1 MPLNPVFDLD
11 FEQQKCKCCG
21 RYKSS
26 NGFLKTKSFLFP
38 SGYIDV
44 CNDCLA
50 LRLDVPD
57 SWEIMDKICQY
68 LDIPFDLARFEEL
81 RQSNSYSDL
90 LRIYN
95 SIYFTDEYEG
105 IDWTSYQEAY
115 KELQE
120 RKALIDVI
128 PGLADEERR
137 KLQDKWGYNYNEEAL
152 SYLENL
158 YDGLL
163 LTQNINGA
171 LQGDQALKICKISYE
186 IDCRIRAGQ
195 DFDKLL
201 ASYDKLVKTGEFT
214 PKNVKNASDFESMGE
229 LCRWLEKRGFVNRFY
244 DGETRDVVDETIKNI
259 QSWNQRLYTN
269 ESGIGDEISQRIQAL
284 KTAAELETYYDVDPN
299 VSDYDNYETEGFD
312 QLFSDE
318 EFEADLEDRQK
329 WRTASEVLEERNK

>member
-1 MPLNPVFDLD
+1 MAINPHFDID
-11 FEQQKCKCCG
+11 FSSKKCVRCG
-21 RYKSS
+21 QMKDSFS
-26 NGFLKTKSFLFP
+26 FLRSKSFMYP
-38 SGYIDV
+38 TGYVDV
-44 CNDCLA
+44 CVDCLGGYLEEA
-50 LRLDVPD
+50 NY
-57 SWEIMDKICQY
+57 SWNAMDKLCQY
-68 LDIPFDLARFEEL
+68 LDIPFEASRFEAL
-81 RQSNSYSDL
+81 RTTNSAADL
-90 LRIYN
+90 LKAYN
-95 SIYFTDEYEG
+95 LIYFTEEYEG

-115 KELQE
+115 KELDAAG
-120 RKALIDVI
+120 ALDEVV
-128 PGLADEERR
+128 PGLADEKRH
-137 KLQDKWGYNYNEEAL
+137 KLQEKWGFNYDDEAL
-152 SYLENL
+152 NYLENL

-186 IDCRIRAGQ
+186 IDCRIREGA

-284 KTAAELETYYDVDPN
+284 KTAAELENYYDLNQNNTDFD
-299 VSDYDNYETEGFD
+299 DYENEGFEE
-312 QLFSDE
+312 LFKDDE
-318 EFEADLEDRQK
+318 FNADLDK
-329 WRTASEVLEERNK
+329 GGD